1 MSIVSKL
8 IPRLAFNEQLLIEI
22 SGELVGYA
30 INRAILQDG
39 LSTWCERSRDLKK
52 LTRNW
57 LSNEEFKKNEDCIKL
72 WEEFAEKLLDE
83 QVYND
88 LFHTYLCR
96 DIIGYKYDK
105 ATTFPE
111 LSQFLLDYLY
121 VDILVCSGDEYYLK
135 TNSSLIERSEKA
147 IEKHIQRTIIN
158 NDFRIQQSEDK
169 SFRLT
174 RIKDAKEICN
184 MMYLNARV
192 VDDFRDVID
201 AESKSKLFFKNG
213 FWDFKKNKFLK
224 YGGITLIQIP
234 YELDLN
240 SNPQVRKEIEDR
252 ILNPIFNDDEK
263 KNWFMYKVGRM
274 IAGCREDK
282 NITCVT
288 GNRDCG
294 KGVLSTLL
302 EQCLKQYISTID
314 LSVFAEKKNRG
325 DVGRENAFV
334 LALEYARIA
343 LMNESST
350 CILDGNRIKQ
360 VFSGGDTLM
369 VRKLHHE
376 NQQQKIQ
383 SSPLIFGNELPQFTT
398 NDVWEKIYELNLTT
412 VFIDAD
418 FKEEDKLSTITYFP
432 KDDSVKEVFIKRQD
446 VINEFM
452 LMMIESYNKPVPT
465 PECVLNERKEAPNEN
480 QMIREAFV
488 PDEKSFIT
496 NKEIKDAIA
505 SHHLKM
511 NLKKVKSILKGLRCF
526 SAKDHT
532 TGSARGL
539 KGVRIAPN

>member
-8 IPRLAFNEQLLIEI
+8 IPRLAFNEQLLIDVTA
-22 SGELVGYA
+22 ELVGSTYDRK
-30 INRAILQDG
+30 IILDG
-39 LSTWCERSRDLKK
+39 IITWCERSRDLEK
-52 LTRNW
+52 LGRNW
-57 LSNEEFKKNEDCIKL
+57 LRNEEFKNDEDCIKL
-72 WEEFAEKLLDE
+72 WEEFADKIKDE
-83 QVYND
+83 QLYKD
-88 LFHTYLCR
+88 LFHTYLGR

-111 LSQFLLDYLY
+111 LSKFLLDYLY
-121 VDILVCSGDEYYLK
+121 VGILICSGGEYYLK
-135 TNSSLIERSEKA
+135 TNSSLIERNEKE

-184 MMYLNARV
+184 MMYLNAPV
-192 VDDFRDVID
+192 IDDFKDVID

-213 FWDFKKNKFLK
+213 FWDFKKNKFLN
-224 YGGITLIQIP
+224 YGSVTLIQIP
-234 YELDLN
+234 YELNLI

-263 KNWFMYKVGRM
+263 KNWFMYKIGRM

-282 NITCVT
+282 TITCVT

-302 EQCLKQYISTID
+302 EQCLKQYVSTID

-325 DVGRENAFV
+325 DAGRENAFV
-334 LALEYARIA
+334 LALESARIA
-343 LMNESST
+343 LMNESTS
-350 CILDGNRIKQ
+350 CILDGNKLKQ

-383 SSPLIFGNELPQFTT
+383 AGGLMMCNDLPVFTT
-398 NDVWEKIYELNLTT
+398 PDVWEKIYELNLTS
-412 VFIDAD
+412 VFIGAD
-418 FKEEDKLSTITYFP
+418 FKEEDKLSTITYFA

-480 QMIREAFV
+480 QMIREAFIA
-488 PDEKSFIT
+488 DTNSFIT
-496 NKEIKDAIA
+496 NKEIKEAIA

-511 NLKKVKSILKGLRCF
+511 NPKKVKSILKGLRCF